1 MDAVSSANGLVKP
14 ISILDAVIWT
24 AEVKKQ
30 TSPQTLQSSS
40 QKARFSTAYVSNEET
55 NESKSTNSRKHSIRY
70 IWKHWGEGY
79 DNEDEA
85 RAAPKEIN
93 EFLENHQQ
101 SKEKKELQKQL
112 EACKLKSYD
121 DAHKIITELKECSL
135 TQNNSEPSDIICRVR
150 TLIANQASE
159 PNTYM

>member
-1 MDAVSSANGLVKP
+1 MSMM
-14 ISILDAVIWT
+14 
-24 AEVKKQ
+24 KKQ
-30 TSPQTLQSSS
+30 MKANPQTPGNTQSD
-40 QKARFSTAYVSNEET
+40 TYENTEE
-55 NESKSTNSRKHSIRY
+55 K
-70 IWKHWGEGY
+70 GY

-101 SKEKKELQKQL
+101 SKEEKELEKQL

-150 TLIANQASE
+150 ILIANQASE
-159 PNTYM
+159 PNTYL